1 LPSARAA
8 RLASGFLFD
17 LSFIVSWQP
26 AGVFQPAYFHCGPI
40 VSWGDS
46 MRQLVRLW
54 LPHLLFVTGCAVF
67 FFVYL
72 MLMIFVVGRLRIID
86 SGIGSLIMWGALL
99 IVYFI
104 AGRWY
109 IRWYVRRVLH
119 DMYPKD
125 RRNQVKAAWMGGWA
139 FIFPALVCLAAWIW
153 GNVHDRG
160 DMSNGYV
167 VFAAI
172 GTVAFFFATVFYGV
186 WVRAELIKQRWADR

>member
-1 LPSARAA
+1 L
-8 RLASGFLFD
+8 
-17 LSFIVSWQP
+17 
-26 AGVFQPAYFHCGPI
+26 AGVFEPAYFPFGPI

-72 MLMIFVVGRLRIID
+72 ELMISVVWRWGIINP
-86 SGIGSLIMWGALL
+86 SAIGSLIMWGALL
-99 IVYFI
+99 IAYFI

-109 IRWYVRRVLH
+109 IRWYVRRVLYA
-119 DMYPKD
+119 MYPND
-125 RRNQVKAAWMGGWA
+125 RRKQVKAAWMGGWA
-139 FIFPALVCLAAWIW
+139 FIFPALVCLTAWIW
-153 GNVHDRG
+153 GNVHDHG

-172 GTVAFFFATVFYGV
+172 GTVAFFFAATVYGL
-186 WVRAELIKQRWADR
+186 WVRAELIGIDKTKMDG